1 MEIRTRQKAKRII
14 PAAGKE
20 VEFAMEFFEIY
31 DQNYGR
37 VRKFIL
43 ALIRDEWTA
52 DDLTQE
58 TFIRVR
64 SNLDAL
70 KDTSKLVPWIFS
82 IARNL
87 CLDHFRSLKK
97 ISLNECGIENA
108 KDAFRES
115 IVQKKLEQHEM
126 SLCVQGVV
134 RLLPEP
140 YQSVITLFDVA
151 ELSHREIAEVLGTTV
166 ENIKVRLHR
175 GRKKLKELFKQQCTF
190 EVDERNVLV
199 CEPVDRGKQ

>member
-1 MEIRTRQKAKRII
+1 
-14 PAAGKE
+14 
-20 VEFAMEFFEIY
+20 MEFFEIY
-31 DQNYGR
+31 DQNYAK
-37 VRKFIL
+37 VRRFIL
-43 ALIRDEWTA
+43 ALVRDEWTA
-52 DDLTQE
+52 DDLAQE

-64 SNLDAL
+64 SNLDTLEDA
-70 KDTSKLVPWIFS
+70 SKLAPWIFR

-87 CLDHFRSLKK
+87 CLDHFRGLKK
-97 ISLNECGIENA
+97 ISLNECGIEDA
-108 KDAFRES
+108 KDAFKES

-166 ENIKVRLHR
+166 ENVKVRLHR
-175 GRKKLKELFKQQCTF
+175 GRKKLKELFQQKCTF

-199 CEPVDRGKQ
+199 CEPFDRDKK